1 MIEAFRGE
9 GTEAGRV
16 TSLGGYGRRG
26 VRSCHGARLE
36 LTEAY
41 PLRVK
46 RSNIIYGENGARE
59 GGVSLKRYVT
69 IGETQE
75 KLESNAPHMRGAST
89 GH

>member
-1 MIEAFRGE
+1 MTMIEAFRGE

-41 PLRVK
+41 PLHRK
-46 RSNIIYGENGARE
+46 EA
-59 GGVSLKRYVT
+59 
-69 IGETQE
+69 
-75 KLESNAPHMRGAST
+75 M
-89 GH
+89 